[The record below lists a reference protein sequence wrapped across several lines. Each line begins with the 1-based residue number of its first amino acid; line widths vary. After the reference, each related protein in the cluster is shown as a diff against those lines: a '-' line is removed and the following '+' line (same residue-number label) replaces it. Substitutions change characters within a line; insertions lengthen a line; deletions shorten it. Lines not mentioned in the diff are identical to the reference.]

1 MFARSVSFKIVF
13 ESLELHIISF
23 FSELKTLFLEN
34 VLHSIYGIGLS
45 KLLSLIST
53 QLEEIKRLVESINWV
68 CEQLRKLEEK
78 YGMSTEEFISKW
90 RSGNIPEPKDV
101 NIADD
106 FITWDGLYEILIT
119 RIKELAEKI
128 DRIRPPELH

>member
-1 MFARSVSFKIVF
+1 M
-13 ESLELHIISF
+13 
-23 FSELKTLFLEN
+23 
-34 VLHSIYGIGLS
+34 S

-68 CEQLRKLEEK
+68 CEQLRKLEGK

-90 RSGNIPEPKDV
+90 RSGNIPEPEDV

-119 RIKELAEKI
+119 RIKELVEKI
-128 DRIRPPELH
+128 ARIRPPELH